1 VTSRHP
7 RLRSPIGRRSLA
19 FVAAGIVLLAC
30 LPTVV
35 AVNEVGPG
43 GTAPWVASEALEGEP
58 TGHLLVSEVM
68 TGGASASDEFIEL
81 YNPGPEALPLEGLE
95 VIYVTASGGTI
106 TRKASWTTGSQPVA
120 AGTHVLIANAAGIFA
135 GVADVTYTNGL
146 AATGGSVAIRII
158 GASLAIDAA
167 GWGNATSS
175 WLEGLPAPA
184 PAAGQSLE
192 RLPGGEL
199 GSGQDSDQN
208 SVDFV
213 QRATPDPQN
222 TLSPPIP
229 VATPQP
235 SQSPSGTPPA
245 SPTPSSSVS
254 ASPSPTASV
263 TPEATPEP
271 TPSSTPLPSAT
282 PSPAPLSIADARAL
296 PDGSSVT
303 VAGTTLSDSA
313 FTEGGGYLAD
323 ATGGI
328 AILLAD
334 GSFARGLEVTVIG
347 ILDDRFSQRTIRTD
361 AGGVTIIGPA
371 AEPAA
376 QAVSTGAVGESLEG
390 ELVEVAGSI
399 VSAPTQLTSGI
410 ALDLDDGSG
419 IVRVL
424 VGSTTGIATTGWA
437 RGAVLQLRGVV
448 GQRDSSGSGTTGYR
462 VQPRDSGDVISFQ
475 PPATPTPVPSGSSSP
490 SPTPSGGP
498 TLMSIAAARAASFN
512 ARVAVRGIVTL
523 PSDMAEEGTAAI
535 QDSSGAILLRL
546 GDEAGSLELGEL
558 IEISG
563 TRSTKAGMETI
574 RVVEPPRR
582 LGHQSQPDARRGET
596 GSLGEADEARLVIVR
611 GAVTLSPRRTSAQ
624 NVYFDI
630 DDGSGPI
637 RVFVSP
643 RSAARSDAVVLGSWV
658 EMRGVLGQETTGSLP
673 ERGYRIWPRLASDLE
688 IVAPATGTGTPVDG
702 ASPASGGSTTDG
714 GGVGAAGGV
723 SAPASSTPAEQ
734 QGLPRL
740 ARAAATASLSPML
753 PQTAAPGA
761 EDPDPAPMAAGG
773 ALLAM
778 GGLLLGGAGLLV
790 APPGRPGQLLRALRE
805 RLAPKQDPED
815 GDLPSPPVESLPT
828 LLPLTVLD
836 GASGAS
842 AERAPRAPRSGERIL
857 PPT

>member
-1 VTSRHP
+1 MISRHP
-7 RLRSPIGRRSLA
+7 RQRSSIGRRSLA
-19 FVAAGIVLLAC
+19 FVAAAIVLLAC

-35 AVNEVGPG
+35 AVNDAGSG
-43 GTAPWVASEALEGEP
+43 GAATWVAAEALEGAP
-58 TGHLLVSEVM
+58 TAHLLVSEVM

-81 YNPGPEALPLEGLE
+81 YNPGPDELPLEGLE
-95 VIYVTASGGTI
+95 VIYMTASGGTI
-106 TRKASWTTGSQPVA
+106 TRKASWAAGSQPVA
-120 AGTHVLIANAAGIFA
+120 AGTHVLVANAAGIFA

-158 GASLAIDAA
+158 GASSAIDAA
-167 GWGNATSS
+167 GWGNATSI
-175 WLEGLPAPA
+175 WLEGQPAPA
-184 PAAGQSLE
+184 PAAGGSLE
-192 RLPGGEL
+192 RLPGGDL

-213 QRATPDPQN
+213 QRASPDPQN
-222 TLSPPIP
+222 TMSPPIP

-245 SPTPSSSVS
+245 SPTPSSSAI
-254 ASPSPTASV
+254 ASPSPTASP
-263 TPEATPEP
+263 TQEATPEP
-271 TPSSTPLPSAT
+271 TRSSTPLPSAT
-282 PSPAPLSIADARAL
+282 PSPAPLTIAEARGL
-296 PDGSSVT
+296 PDGSIVT
-303 VAGTTLSDSA
+303 VAGATLSDSA

-328 AILLAD
+328 AVLLAE
-334 GSFARGLEVTVIG
+334 GSFARGVQVTVTG

-361 AGGVTIIGPA
+361 AVGVAVIGPV
-371 AEPAA
+371 AEPGA
-376 QAVSTGAVGESLEG
+376 QAVSTGAIGESLEG

-399 VSAPTQLTSGI
+399 AAAPTQLTSGT
-410 ALDLDDGSG
+410 AVDVDDGSG

-424 VGSTTGIATTGWA
+424 VGGATGIDTVGWA
-437 RGAVLQLRGVV
+437 RGATLQLRGVV

-462 VQPRDSGDVISFQ
+462 VQPRDSTDVISFQ
-475 PPATPTPVPSGSSSP
+475 PPASPTPVPSGSGSP
-490 SPTPSGGP
+490 SPTPSGEP
-498 TLMSIAAARAASFN
+498 SLLSIAAARSAPFN

-535 QDSSGAILLRL
+535 QDSSGAILLRI
-546 GDEAGSLELGEL
+546 GDEAGNLELGEL

-582 LGHQSQPDARRGET
+582 LGHQAQPDARRGET
-596 GSLGEADEARLVIVR
+596 GSLGEADEARLVVVR

-658 EMRGVLGQETTGSLP
+658 EVRGVLGQETTGSLP
-673 ERGYRIWPRLASDLE
+673 ERGYRIWPRVAGDLQ
-688 IVAPATGTGTPVDG
+688 IVAPATGAGTPVDG
-702 ASPASGGSTTDG
+702 DGPSSIDGGS
-714 GGVGAAGGV
+714 AAGGGAV
-723 SAPASSTPAEQ
+723 GGAGAPAPGQGVEQ
-734 QGLPRL
+734 QGIPRL
-740 ARAAATASLSPML
+740 GRAAATASLSPVL
-753 PQTAAPGA
+753 PQVAAPRDQGQ
-761 EDPDPAPMAAGG
+761 EPAPMAASG

-805 RLAPKQDPED
+805 RLAPRQDPED
-815 GDLPSPPVESLPT
+815 CDLQPASADAMPT

-842 AERAPRAPRSGERIL
+842 AGRAPHAPRPGGERIL